1 MLKKEKI
8 KDLKMKHTLV
18 HETIN
23 IKGWN
28 IVGSVNWKIG
38 KKTELDDPN
47 KTFHYIKGFD
57 KAGTL
62 CHCIGEVVNGQ
73 IYNVLFEYLMAKE
86 NVIYPLENVS
96 I

>member
-1 MLKKEKI
+1 MR
-8 KDLKMKHTLV
+8 LV

-38 KKTELDDPN
+38 KKTELDDPK
-47 KTFHYIKGFD
+47 KTFHYIEGFD

-62 CHCIGEVVNGQ
+62 CHCIGEVVDGQ

-86 NVIYPLENVS
+86 NVIYPLWNVV
-96 I
+96 IKTALKGGK